1 MTLKPPPYFGPGAGS
16 VTIKNQACGQ
26 VPRFDRQVLSHGIN
40 LLPLHRSTVEVPTSH
55 LLVQT
60 PFLLNAEKEALAERL
75 QFTCRALK
83 EEKQY

>member
-26 VPRFDRQVLSHGIN
+26 VPRYDRQVLSHGIN

-75 QFTCRALK
+75 QFTCCALK